1 MNIKRQQKNNNVDFR
16 EKQMS
21 RRSALTTGGKAAAGV
36 AVAAIIA
43 GAGGFFAGT
52 NSVTPIESAPVT
64 VTNTVTKTEQIE
76 VEHGHGDRTIGYAI
90 GKGIV
95 ATLDLEDQRLLSV
108 NLNDV
113 IPPVT
118 YSNHRLNKLGHAW
131 GGDKSSGKAYG
142 IDPVSGDIVGSVNL
156 PGRWSSLLPG
166 IDPKGEFMYVLNLQV
181 APSVDD
187 EAFMARAYT
196 KDKLVPSPIYKID
209 TTNPDKGII
218 AEVEAARFCCDVY
231 VDDNYIWT
239 ADQLDTLVTRIDVNS
254 FTVKDTI
261 PASAIGDDGQ
271 NVGGS
276 MLTGS
281 PDGRLLFYERAPA
294 ANWSGIDIEGPL
306 EEIVIDAK
314 TLEVIKRIPF
324 KDQGM
329 PIIDEFSPDGKYCSV
344 THPASVSIFDVEKL
358 EIVGSVPAAGPGLGI
373 TYSPD
378 SQFLY
383 IPNRGSSSISVV
395 ELDSAT
401 VVKEI
406 PLPSAVTDIIPSPSI
421 WWE

>member
-1 MNIKRQQKNNNVDFR
+1 MNIKKQQKNNNVNFR
-16 EKQMS
+16 ENQIS
-21 RRSALTTGGKAAAGV
+21 RRSALSTGGKAAAGV

-52 NSVTPIESAPVT
+52 NSATPIESAPVT

-76 VEHGHGDRTIGYAI
+76 AKSSGATIGYAI

-108 NLNDV
+108 SLNDV
-113 IPPVT
+113 IPSVT

-131 GGDKSSGKAYG
+131 GGDKSSSKAYG

-156 PGRWSSLLPG
+156 PGRWTSLLPG
-166 IDPKGEFMYVLNLQV
+166 IDPKGEFMYVLNLLV
-181 APSVDD
+181 APSVEE
-187 EAFMARAYT
+187 EAFMAKDFT
-196 KDKLVPSPIYKID
+196 KDKIVPSPIYKID

-218 AEVEAARFCCDVY
+218 GEVEVARFACDVY

-239 ADQLDTLVTRIDVNS
+239 ADQLDTLVTRVDINS

-281 PDGRLLFYERAPA
+281 PDGSILFYERAPA
-294 ANWSGIDIEGPL
+294 ANWSKGIDINGDF

-329 PIIDEFSPDGKYCSV
+329 PIIDEFSPDGKYASV

-395 ELDSAT
+395 ELASAT